1 MKKKVVL
8 QMGKGLV
15 LAYIISAVVLVL
27 LAFLMFKMELSEG
40 VVRGI
45 IIFAMCYPVLSA
57 G

>member
-27 LAFLMFKMELSEG
+27 LAFLMFKMEIGRAHGLNSSHNASS
-40 VVRGI
+40 R
-45 IIFAMCYPVLSA
+45 MPSSA
-57 G
+57 